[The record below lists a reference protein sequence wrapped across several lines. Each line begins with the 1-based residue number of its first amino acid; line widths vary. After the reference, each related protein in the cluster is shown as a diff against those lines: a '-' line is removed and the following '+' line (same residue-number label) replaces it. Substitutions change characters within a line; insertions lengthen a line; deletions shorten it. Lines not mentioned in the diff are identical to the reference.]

1 MPSLMLSLD
10 YVSNAI
16 DEGAPS
22 PTVSLQVLGSGRD
35 LCDLPLESLR
45 IREEGRPRALAHLVG
60 KDLLVARD
68 DARDNRPRGVRRRRL
83 LERQHLG
90 HLGVNRARI
99 HAKHLRVL
107 PPQHRARDLS
117 ERVRRGLRGAVRR
130 ENREADERGH
140 RVEVGDGAA
149 AILPEY
155 WREGLRDREG
165 AEEVHFHLLSP
176 ALDPLRISE
185 FATEEA
191 DDARVVDQE
200 VHVRRSR
207 GGGGDL
213 RGVRDIELQRRD
225 AGAVAGHE
233 RVEGRDAAGGGGHL
247 SYARPDERVHDRF
260 ADAPVWARG
269 QGGLA

>member
-1 MPSLMLSLD
+1 MNAFIDVVYLSR
-10 YVSNAI
+10 AI
-16 DEGAPS
+16 EEGAPS
-22 PTVSLQVLGSGRD
+22 RTVSLRGLGNGRD
-35 LCDLPLESLR
+35 PCDLPLESLR
-45 IREEGRPRALAHLVG
+45 IREEGRPRALTHPVG

-68 DARDNRPRGVRRRRL
+68 DARDNRPRGVRRRGL
-83 LERQHLG
+83 LERQHLA

-107 PPQHRARDLS
+107 PPQHRARNLS

-130 ENREADERGH
+130 EHREADERGY

-149 AILPEY
+149 AILREY

-213 RGVRDIELQRRD
+213 RGVGNIELQWRD

-233 RVEGRDAAGGGGHL
+233 RAEGRDAAGGCVHF
-247 SYARPDERVHDRF
+247 SYTGRDERVHDGF
-260 ADAPVWARG
+260 ADAAV
-269 QGGLA
+269 

>member
-1 MPSLMLSLD
+1 MKAFILR
-10 YVSNAI
+10 
-16 DEGAPS
+16 
-22 PTVSLQVLGSGRD
+22 VLGSDRD
-35 LCDLPLESLR
+35 LCDLSLESLR
-45 IREEGRPRALAHLVG
+45 IREEGWPRALAHLVG

-68 DARDNRPRGVRRRRL
+68 DARDNRPRGVRRRGL
-83 LERQHLG
+83 LERQHLA
-90 HLGVNRARI
+90 HLGVNRAGI

-107 PPQHRARDLS
+107 PPQHRARDLR

-140 RVEVGDGAA
+140 RVEVGYGAA
-149 AILPEY
+149 AILCEY

-191 DDARVVDQE
+191 DDTRVVDQE

-213 RGVRDIELQRRD
+213 RGVGDIELQRRD
-225 AGAVAGHE
+225 AAAVAGHE
-233 RVEGRDAAGGGGHL
+233 RAEGRDAAGGGGHL
-247 SYARPDERVHDRF
+247 SYARRDERGHDAF
-260 ADAPVWARG
+260 ADATGGARDECR
-269 QGGLA
+269 LS